1 MFGLSGERGPD
12 DGSLQAPVDFFL
24 LCQVGGTDGRTDS
37 VNVGFH
43 YLSAYREVAA
53 AAAGAR
59 GTGREERRRR
69 GPYTKYFPFKAERD
83 RGGEEEIKKEKEERQ
98 KGRVGERWRDFE
110 KKRKMSSCRLRH
122 RGGAMDRG
130 RPGAL

>member
-1 MFGLSGERGPD
+1 M
-12 DGSLQAPVDFFL
+12 DFL
-24 LCQVGGTDGRTDS
+24 VLHQLGGTDGGNGP

-43 YLSAYREVAA
+43 YLSAYREVA

-69 GPYTKYFPFKAERD
+69 GPPGEEGAYTKYFPFKAERD
-83 RGGEEEIKKEKEERQ
+83 SGGEEEIKKEKEERQ
-98 KGRVGERWRDFE
+98 KGRVGERWREFE